1 MFVLPRKVF
10 LGPNSASFCLFS
22 SFYKYNDKYT
32 KFHCKSLNGVL
43 GIRTRDRS
51 VVVEDESTVLWRL
64 GRNLRCFWA
73 LPVIKNDLQRTPSFW
88 TPTLEGNEPLNHF
101 LDLISILTQKLSQD
115 LSTTLTENATA
126 ALPFKIWKLL
136 KI

>member
-1 MFVLPRKVF
+1 MFVLPKKVF
-10 LGPNSASFCLFS
+10 LGPNSACICLFS

-32 KFHCKSLNGVL
+32 KFYCKSLNGVL

-64 GRNLRCFWA
+64 GRYLRCFWA

-126 ALPFKIWKLL
+126 ALTFKIWKWI